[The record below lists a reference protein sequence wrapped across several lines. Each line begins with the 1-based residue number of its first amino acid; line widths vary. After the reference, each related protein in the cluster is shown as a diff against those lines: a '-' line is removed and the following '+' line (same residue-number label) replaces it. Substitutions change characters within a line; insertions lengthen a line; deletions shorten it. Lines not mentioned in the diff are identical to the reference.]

1 MLYDE
6 ITIDKSVDSESAH
19 EFLMEATKLAS
30 SSELEDIGLRM
41 QKKSALFQA
50 VLQPSAI
57 ADLNEEKLKAL
68 FKYMFFL
75 RRKLSILLQ
84 NNTMESIRNEIANLL
99 YGDQDLDV
107 RYNRF
112 TSTISGL
119 NEILSVSLA
128 SELLFFTHPE
138 KYWLM
143 NNWIWDPKTKGGSLS
158 LILQNDYE
166 IKGETAG
173 DLYKSIGEAM
183 LMVTQAGQR
192 EGFSR
197 IASGL
202 YGTHVFLACVY
213 AVYMFTVFKI
223 KLSKEFNRI
232 LPELPELARRVL
244 GVQKMEI

>member
-6 ITIDKSVDSESAH
+6 ITIDKSIDSESAH
-19 EFLMEATKLAS
+19 EFLMEAIKLAS
-30 SSELEDIGLRM
+30 STELEDIGRRM

-57 ADLNEEKLKAL
+57 SELTEEKLKTL
-68 FKYMFFL
+68 FKHMFFL
-75 RRKLSILLQ
+75 RRKLSVLIQ
-84 NNTMESIRNEIANLL
+84 NNTMESIQNEFTTLL
-99 YGDQDLDV
+99 YGEQDLAI

-112 TSTISGL
+112 ITTISGL
-119 NEILSVSLA
+119 NETLSISLA
-128 SELLFFTHPE
+128 SELLYFTNPE

-143 NNWIWDPKTKGGSLS
+143 NKWILDPKTKGGALS

-166 IKGETAG
+166 VKGETSG
-173 DLYKSIGEAM
+173 DLYKSIGEAIQM
-183 LMVTQAGQR
+183 ASQAGQV

-197 IASGL
+197 IAQGL

-244 GVQKMEI
+244 GVQKLEI

>member
-6 ITIDKSVDSESAH
+6 ITIDKSIDSESAH

-30 SSELEDIGLRM
+30 SSELEDIGQRM

-50 VLQPSAI
+50 VLQPAAI
-57 ADLNEEKLKAL
+57 AELNEDKLKTL

-84 NNTMESIRNEIANLL
+84 NNTMDSIRNEIATLL
-99 YGDQDLDV
+99 YGNQDLAV

-112 TSTISGL
+112 ITTISGL
-119 NEILSVSLA
+119 NDVLSLSFA
-128 SELLFFTHPE
+128 SELLFFTNPD

-143 NNWIWDPKTKGGSLS
+143 NKWIWDPKTKGGALS
-158 LILQNDYE
+158 LILHNDYE
-166 IKGETAG
+166 VKGETSG
-173 DLYKSIGEAM
+173 DLYMAIGEAIQ
-183 LMVTQAGQR
+183 MVSQAGQV

-197 IASGL
+197 IARGL

>member
-6 ITIDKSVDSESAH
+6 ITIDKSIDSESAH
-19 EFLMEATKLAS
+19 EFLMEATRLAS
-30 SSELEDIGLRM
+30 SSELEDIGQRM

-50 VLQPSAI
+50 VLQPDSI
-57 ADLNEEKLKAL
+57 ADLSEKKLKTL

-75 RRKLSILLQ
+75 RRKSAILLQ
-84 NNTMESIRNEIANLL
+84 SNTMESIRNEITTLL
-99 YGDQDLDV
+99 YGEQDLAV

-112 TSTISGL
+112 VSTISGL
-119 NEILSVSLA
+119 NEMLSVSLA
-128 SELLFFTHPE
+128 SELLFFTNPE

-143 NNWIWDPKTKGGSLS
+143 NNWIWDPKTKGGALS

-166 IKGETAG
+166 VKGETSG
-173 DLYKSIGEAM
+173 ELYKSIGEAM
-183 LMVTQAGQR
+183 HMVNQAGQV

-197 IASGL
+197 ISSGL
-202 YGTHVFLACVY
+202 YGTHIFLACVY

-232 LPELPELARRVL
+232 LPQLPELARRVL
-244 GVQKMEI
+244 GVQKLEI